1 MGTSQSKLAMCSYAF
16 TKERLQCF
24 KVVNKPLPKGT
35 GVKSIDNDF
44 DYEVIQRESSLE
56 SEDDEWGEWPKDAHG
71 NPCLY
76 KVVARFSVPLH

>member
-1 MGTSQSKLAMCSYAF
+1 M
-16 TKERLQCF
+16 
-24 KVVNKPLPKGT
+24 
-35 GVKSIDNDF
+35 KSIDNDF
-44 DYEVIQRESSLE
+44 DYDQRESSLE